1 MRRLRALHAVVTSGS
16 VHGAAA
22 QIGYT
27 PSAISQHVAAL
38 ERETGSVL
46 LERAGRG
53 VRPTQAALLLSEHAA
68 ALLER
73 LAEAE
78 GAVASLRAG
87 DLGVLR
93 LASFATA
100 GASLVPPAL
109 ATVRNV
115 LPKLD
120 VDLRVAERNEALP
133 LLRQGELDI
142 AVMESH
148 DRDVPE
154 LNELGVTVTY
164 LLADPYRVILP
175 RGHRLAR
182 RRVIN
187 LEELEGDS
195 WVDVACNLG
204 CCRGVTDAAFSQ
216 AGFTPRRSIEADEY
230 WPAQA
235 FVAAGLG
242 VALVPTL
249 GLGVLHEDV
258 VVRRLKRGCEPV
270 RHVVAATRRA
280 VSDTAPIH
288 HMLTA
293 LHSAA
298 DAHSKTHNEPVR
310 PRLVTGPPGRRP
322 SAAGLPED
330 AAAAGGRD
338 SVAGPGGD
346 PHNESR

>member
-1 MRRLRALHAVVTSGS
+1 MDMRRLRALHAVVTTGS

-22 QIGYT
+22 EIGYT

-38 ERETGSVL
+38 ERETGTVL

-53 VRPTQAALLLSEHAA
+53 VRPTQAGLLLSQHAG
-68 ALLER
+68 ALIER

-109 ATVRNV
+109 ATVRGI
-115 LPKLD
+115 LPHLD
-120 VDLRVAERNEALP
+120 VDLRVAERDEALP
-133 LLRQGELDI
+133 LLRQGELDVAI
-142 AVMESH
+142 MEAH
-148 DRDVPE
+148 EVPSAGSSDQ
-154 LNELGVTVTY
+154 GVTVVH
-164 LLADPYRVILP
+164 LLADPYRLILP

-187 LEELEGDS
+187 LEELEAES
-195 WVDVACNLG
+195 WVDVVCSLG
-204 CCRGVTDAAFSQ
+204 CCREVTEAAFSQ
-216 AGFTPRRSIEADEY
+216 AGFIPRRSIEADEY

-249 GLGVLHEDV
+249 ALGVLHEGV
-258 VVRRLKRGCEPV
+258 VIRRLKRGSAPV
-270 RHVVAATRRA
+270 RHVVAATRQA
-280 VSDTAPIH
+280 VSDTVPINT
-288 HMLTA
+288 MINA
-293 LHSAA
+293 LHATAA
-298 DAHSKTHNEPVR
+298 AHARAHDEPLR
-310 PRLVTGPPGRRP
+310 PGPDTRRP
-322 SAAGLPED
+322 SAAG
-330 AAAAGGRD
+330 
-338 SVAGPGGD
+338 VT
-346 PHNESR
+346 

>member
-1 MRRLRALHAVVTSGS
+1 MMDMRRLRALHAVVTTGS
-16 VHGAAA
+16 VHGAAD

-27 PSAISQHVAAL
+27 PSAVSQHVAAL
-38 ERETGSVL
+38 ERETGTVL

-109 ATVRNV
+109 ATVRGI
-115 LPKLD
+115 LPRLE
-120 VDLRVAERNEALP
+120 VDLRVAERDEALP
-133 LLRQGELDI
+133 LLRQGKLDV
-142 AVMESH
+142 AVMEDH
-148 DRDVPE
+148 EVPDPGSDE
-154 LNELGVTVTY
+154 EGLTVTH
-164 LLADPYRVILP
+164 LLADPYRLILP

-187 LEELEGDS
+187 LAELETES
-195 WVDVACNLG
+195 WVDVTCSMG
-204 CCRGVTDAAFSQ
+204 CCRDVTNAAFGK
-216 AGFTPRRSIEADEY
+216 AGFAPRRSIEADEY

-249 GLGVLHEDV
+249 ALGVLHDGV
-258 VVRRLKRGCEPV
+258 VVRRLKRGSEPV
-270 RHVVAATRRA
+270 RHVVAATRQA
-280 VSDTAPIH
+280 VNDTVPIQT
-288 HMLTA
+288 MLTA
-293 LHSAA
+293 LH
-298 DAHSKTHNEPVR
+298 T
-310 PRLVTGPPGRRP
+310 
-322 SAAGLPED
+322 
-330 AAAAGGRD
+330 AAAAHAHAHGEPLTPR
-338 SVAGPGGD
+338 AGARRP
-346 PHNESR
+346 PSTAVT